1 MQNDLIEK
9 YLNNKHKALLSYA
22 SVLYRVYP
30 SVGDSLWKSEEEY
43 HGIISNVLNTYI
55 KKYYLRDADELNS
68 FNQNGYSEGEFKL
81 AYILAIVAD
90 TFKDEYENLKT
101 EYKRGL
107 YILTVILYIIIN
119 VDKDVNIY
127 TESVTTNSI
136 LTKLEGYFRTI
147 YQEKIYENY
156 PFLLENLA
164 NRVKDNLKI
173 EKKFFSLIQS
183 KDMYNKFSKYS
194 DDEYFVRF
202 CFNNPE
208 LEKYKEVDV
217 NSVYKKFNIDN
228 IYAGISYELVSV
240 TILKE
245 FLSGDNVHTFLLPI
259 KSKFLKEEDNII
271 LLSRVFNNYFIRNK
285 VKFCVFY
292 SDYIKNQFI
301 FNLLLN
307 MKFNVVIFMDDDE
320 VVFEFAKSKISF
332 DIYASNKFVDNNPKF
347 MEYVDNN
354 NLNFTIISR
363 NAFVLEDKLI
373 KEDHDEK

>member
-43 HGIISNVLNTYI
+43 HGIISNVLNTYM

-119 VDKDVNIY
+119 VDKDINIY
-127 TESVTTNSI
+127 TETVTTNAI
-136 LTKLEGYFRTI
+136 LTKLESYFRTI

-173 EKKFFSLIQS
+173 EKKFFS
-183 KDMYNKFSKYS
+183 
-194 DDEYFVRF
+194 
-202 CFNNPE
+202 
-208 LEKYKEVDV
+208 YKETDV

-245 FLSGDNVHTFLLPI
+245 FLSGENVHTFLLPI

-292 SDYIKNQFI
+292 SDYVKNQFI

-320 VVFEFAKSKISF
+320 VVFDFAKSKLTF
-332 DIYASNKFVDNNPKF
+332 DIFASNKFVDNNPKF

-373 KEDHDEK
+373 KEEA